1 MRFFLFGPVKPI
13 IGTSFPYSSVEPP
26 IWLPKTQFM
35 AGIFRIIPSI
45 NFKMSLREDTARFLH
60 FCGTAKFE
68 YQFYVLKSNLIIIL
82 TILAI
87 NEVFGSQIGGSTEL

>member
-1 MRFFLFGPVKPI
+1 MLELKN
-13 IGTSFPYSSVEPP
+13 
-26 IWLPKTQFM
+26 L
-35 AGIFRIIPSI
+35 IP
-45 NFKMSLREDTARFLH
+45 LREDAARFLH